1 MALGGVVPTEELPKL
16 MLWQVFLKTIYE
28 VIALPVTIRI
38 VKAMKA
44 HEGEDVY
51 DNDVNYSI
59 WKIFALN

>member
-1 MALGGVVPTEELPKL
+1 